1 MFQDVGF
8 GGVNFG
14 YGGGKLQVVFSKA
27 SEKGSDVGR
36 VGGGVG
42 VVDDDI
48 VKVSR
53 DALEAFDD
61 LVDYLDEPAG
71 GGTAA
76 MQHDEPLEKPV
87 MCVEGGEG
95 NASLVDGLI
104 WWKEETKS
112 YRKRHASFT
121 QRFEDFVDAGDWELH
136 EKLMAFS
143 FL

>member
-61 LVDYLDEPAG
+61 LVDYLDEPARG
-71 GGTAA
+71 SVATLW
-76 MQHDEPLEKPV
+76 HDEPLEEPV
-87 MCVEGGEG
+87 TCAGGGEG
-95 NASLVDGLI
+95 NCILVDGNLVEGGD
-104 WWKEETKS
+104 KVERGK
-112 YRKRHASFT
+112 YASFT
-121 QRFEDFVDAGDWELH
+121 QGIENLVDAGD
-136 EKLMAFS
+136 K
-143 FL
+143 

>member
-1 MFQDVGF
+1 MGC
-8 GGVNFG
+8 
-14 YGGGKLQVVFSKA
+14 
-27 SEKGSDVGR
+27 R
-36 VGGGVG
+36 VRI
-42 VVDDDI
+42 VDDDI
-48 VKVSR
+48 VKVSG
-53 DALEAFDD
+53 DTFEAFDD

>member
-71 GGTAA
+71 GGTTALR
-76 MQHDEPLEKPV
+76 HDEPLEKTV
-87 MCVEGGEG
+87 KCVEGGEG
-95 NASLVDGLI
+95 NAILVDGLI
-104 WWKEETKS
+104 WWKEETRS
-112 YRKRHASFT
+112 HSCLLYTSPSPR
-121 QRFEDFVDAGDWELH
+121 D
-136 EKLMAFS
+136 
-143 FL
+143 